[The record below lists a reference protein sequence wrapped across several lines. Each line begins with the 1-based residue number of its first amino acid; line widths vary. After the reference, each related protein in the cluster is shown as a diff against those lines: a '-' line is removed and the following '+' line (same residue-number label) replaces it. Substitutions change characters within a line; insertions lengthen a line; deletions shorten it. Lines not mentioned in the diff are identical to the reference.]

1 MLCRLGLSVGLVALS
16 HLPMSCVSVEEVRYG
31 ELVIPDQ
38 TGKAMTV
45 LGAVAPSELGDTLM
59 HEHLYLLYWIPLDE
73 PERWEILGIEPPES
87 SEELKIWNAPLTH
100 SNRNDLIR
108 DEHYLRNKDA
118 YTLEIS
124 DTLPE
129 IVAYKEL
136 GGRTIVDMPPI
147 EAARSPLKLVELSKE
162 TGVHIVAGTSF
173 YIPAWHPENIDE
185 LTISD
190 LAQYMVRDIVA
201 GMDNTGVRAGLISE
215 VPAVDLELGPKSNN
229 ETRILRAAG
238 RASRLTGAAMSLHS
252 SFEDRDEIEIMLHRS
267 LDILEEEGVDLSR
280 VAVGHA
286 YVRPSAN
293 SETTLL
299 EGLLERGVY
308 VEFDLLGSPGQDSAP
323 TIDAIAKL
331 IASGYAGQ
339 LLVSQDICTKFHLS
353 KYGGGGLTYI
363 HTTLIP
369 ALRTRGVGDIALAQ
383 IIEDNP
389 RQMLTFV
396 QPKPLL
402 ANTAH

>member
-1 MLCRLGLSVGLVALS
+1 
-16 HLPMSCVSVEEVRYG
+16 MSCTRAEEVRHG
-31 ELVIPDQ
+31 QLVIPDQ

-45 LGAVAPSELGDTLM
+45 LGAIAPSELGDTLM

-73 PERWEILGIEPPES
+73 PERWEIMGIDPPES
-87 SEELKIWNAPLTH
+87 SEELEIWNAPLTQ
-100 SNRNDLIR
+100 SNRNDLMG
-108 DEHYLRNKDA
+108 DEYFLRNKDA
-118 YTLEIS
+118 YTLETS

-147 EAARSPLKLVELSKE
+147 EPARRPLKLVELSKE

-173 YIPAWHPENIDE
+173 YIPGWHPENIDE

-190 LAQYMVRDIVA
+190 LTQYMVRDIVE
-201 GMDNTGVRAGLISE
+201 GMDNTGVKAGLIGE
-215 VPAVDLELGPKSNN
+215 VPAVDLELGSKGNN
-229 ETRILRAAG
+229 ETRVLRAAG

-252 SFEDRDEIEIMLHRS
+252 SFDDRGEFEIMLHRS

-280 VAVGHA
+280 VAVGHV
-286 YVRPSAN
+286 YVRPNAKG
-293 SETTLL
+293 ETTLL

-308 VEFDLLGSPGQDSAP
+308 LEFDLLGYPGQDSTP

-331 IASGYAGQ
+331 IAGGYAGR

-353 KYGGGGLTYI
+353 KYGGGGLTYV

-369 ALRTRGVGDIALAQ
+369 ALRAKGASDIAIAQ

-402 ANTAH
+402 ANTAP